1 MRNLIIMLPTLDEE
15 HGLDFTLNK
24 IPTDKLHQM
33 GWNYEVWV
41 IDGGSQDDTIKIAMS
56 HNCVVV
62 KQYGKGKGAAMRL
75 GFQKF
80 IDSNADALVMLDPD
94 GTYHPEEIPKLIAQL
109 ENHDVIIGDRL
120 NGNLEPDA
128 MTKVNYFGNHLL
140 TWFATGIYGV
150 HIADLCSGFWAFS
163 RNAITR
169 LKLNSMRFEIEAEMF
184 TSCVREELRLKCIPI
199 RYSARIGEAKLGSFT
214 DGWTIFKKLLV
225 RRIFGNPI
233 EARTGKGNLDM
244 EQARNQI

>member
-1 MRNLIIMLPTLDEE
+1 
-15 HGLDFTLNK
+15 
-24 IPTDKLHQM
+24 
-33 GWNYEVWV
+33 
-41 IDGGSQDDTIKIAMS
+41 
-56 HNCVVV
+56 
-62 KQYGKGKGAAMRL
+62 
-75 GFQKF
+75 
-80 IDSNADALVMLDPD
+80 
-94 GTYHPEEIPKLIAQL
+94 
-109 ENHDVIIGDRL
+109 
-120 NGNLEPDA
+120 
-128 MTKVNYFGNHLL
+128 MTKVNYFGNHVL

-184 TSCVREELRLKCIPI
+184 TSCVTEELRIKCIPI

-225 RRIFGNPI
+225 RRLFGNPI